1 MIMRKIV
8 FILLGILMLNSC
20 NSVNKK
26 DSQNKTATS
35 VETKIADGT
44 LKLYSFHTNQRCIT
58 CRAIEKL
65 TREVVAEMNND
76 KIQLEVINISDK
88 WNESIAEKYEV
99 TWTSLIADNGTRN
112 DLTKMGFSY
121 AKNQPEVFKA
131 KLKEELTKMLK

>member
-1 MIMRKIV
+1 MKK
-8 FILLGILMLNSC
+8 LGILMMFSVAILASC
-20 NSVNKK
+20 GTGGTK
-26 DSQNKTATS
+26 QNEKQEAK
-35 VETKIADGT
+35 VESKAADGVVT
-44 LKLYSFHTNQRCIT
+44 LYSFHTNKRCIT
-58 CRAIEKL
+58 CKAIEKL

-76 KIQLEVINISDK
+76 KIKLEILNLSDS
-88 WNESIAEKYEV
+88 WNDAIAEKYEV

>member
-1 MIMRKIV
+1 MRMRKSIT
-8 FILLGILMLNSC
+8 LMMLVIALVSC
-20 NSVNKK
+20 GTKEAK
-26 DSQNKTATS
+26 QNANN
-35 VETKIADGT
+35 ETKTESRIADGT

-65 TREVVAEMNND
+65 TREVVAEMAND
-76 KIQLEVINISDK
+76 KIQLEVINISEK

>member
-1 MIMRKIV
+1 MRMRKSIT
-8 FILLGILMLNSC
+8 LMMLVIALVSC
-20 NSVNKK
+20 GTKGAK
-26 DSQNKTATS
+26 QNANN
-35 VETKIADGT
+35 ETKTESRIADGT

-65 TREVVAEMNND
+65 TREVVAEMAND
-76 KIQLEVINISDK
+76 KIQLEVINISEK

>member
-1 MIMRKIV
+1 MKK
-8 FILLGILMLNSC
+8 LGILMMFSVAILASC
-20 NSVNKK
+20 GAGGTK
-26 DSQNKTATS
+26 QNEKQEAK
-35 VETKIADGT
+35 VESKAADGVVT
-44 LKLYSFHTNQRCIT
+44 LYSFHTNKRCIT
-58 CRAIEKL
+58 CKAIEKL

-76 KIQLEVINISDK
+76 KIKLEILNLSDS
-88 WNESIAEKYEV
+88 WNDAIAEKYEV

>member
-1 MIMRKIV
+1 MRKLV
-8 FILLGILMLNSC
+8 ILMMFSAAILVSC
-20 NSVNKK
+20 GLGGTKQK
-26 DSQNKTATS
+26 EDQEAKAE
-35 VETKIADGT
+35 VETKATNGIVT
-44 LKLYSFHTNQRCIT
+44 LYSFHTNKRCIT

-76 KIQLEVINISDK
+76 KIQLEVLNISDK
-88 WNESIAEKYEV
+88 WNEAIAEKYEV

-131 KLKEELTKMLK
+131 KLKEELIKMLK

>member
-1 MIMRKIV
+1 MMFSV
-8 FILLGILMLNSC
+8 AILASC
-20 NSVNKK
+20 GTGGTK
-26 DSQNKTATS
+26 QNEKQEAK
-35 VETKIADGT
+35 VESKAADGVVT
-44 LKLYSFHTNQRCIT
+44 LYSFHTNKRCIT
-58 CRAIEKL
+58 CKAIEKL

-76 KIQLEVINISDK
+76 KIKLEILNLSDS
-88 WNESIAEKYEV
+88 WNDAIAEKYEV